1 VHSNTQS
8 LWVQFRTAGVCP
20 ALFEKC
26 RQGCSFTNILYLY
39 KYRHGSEWI
48 PYFSISN
55 AYKMSSL
62 AASVLIATT
71 CFAIFAVRIMSCLL
85 FSYTLKLSDSL
96 YIINWFFVWR
106 DEIQE
111 AQTTDYCTTS
121 TCSVPT
127 EHTLCKYSVNS
138 WSLNNFRIY
147 AIQVIKTNEHNFS
160 FS

>member
-1 VHSNTQS
+1 MPSFV
-8 LWVQFRTAGVCP
+8 WKVQARMF
-20 ALFEKC
+20 
-26 RQGCSFTNILYLY
+26 FTNILYLINTDTV
-39 KYRHGSEWI
+39 RSWS
-48 PYFSISN
+48 PT
-55 AYKMSSL
+55 L
-62 AASVLIATT
+62 ASATHTRWDLWLPLIVLIATT
-71 CFAIFAVRIMSCLL
+71 CFSIFPVRIMSCLL

-121 TCSVPT
+121 TACSVPT
-127 EHTLCKYSVNS
+127 EHTLCKDSVNS